1 MGVGGP
7 TQQGLSTSPQAAE
20 GPHPR
25 PQVQSWA
32 RGPPVALAC
41 KRRPRE
47 LGGARGQ
54 SPEPWARA
62 CLTQQEAAVVGGSGD
77 EQRVPS
83 QMSGVGWGLGLQ
95 AGRAGC
101 VNVHVWQGLLEPA
114 VHPVG
119 RGRCEGC
126 PSV

>member
-1 MGVGGP
+1 MGVGTP

-20 GPHPR
+20 GPHSR

-41 KRRPRE
+41 KTRPRE

-54 SPEPWARA
+54 SPEPWARV
-62 CLTQQEAAVVGGSGD
+62 CLTQQETAVLGGSGD
-77 EQRVPS
+77 EQRLPS
-83 QMSGVGWGLGLQ
+83 RMSAP

-101 VNVHVWQGLLEPA
+101 ENVHAWQDFWSL
-114 VHPVG
+114 
-119 RGRCEGC
+119 R
-126 PSV
+126 SIS

>member
-47 LGGARGQ
+47 LGGVRRQNASGKL
-54 SPEPWARA
+54 WASA
-62 CLTQQEAAVVGGSGD
+62 LTAGGGAGLAALGSD
-77 EQRVPS
+77 
-83 QMSGVGWGLGLQ
+83 
-95 AGRAGC
+95 AGKG
-101 VNVHVWQGLLEPA
+101 
-114 VHPVG
+114 
-119 RGRCEGC
+119 
-126 PSV
+126 